1 MTSEDPRDPRQRASV
16 GEWVA
21 RGVAIVLLIP
31 VRLIWE
37 GVKLCGRAV
46 VAAAVFVLETLLSPV
61 GRFLWFWV
69 VRPLWLFVKDVL
81 WGWAVQQVLW
91 GMILTPLGAL
101 LMDWLLRPLRHAVE
115 VWLWRHLLRPA
126 LGLLWR
132 WILRPVLIA
141 VAVAVRYLWRWCV
154 EWPARQLWRWVLR
167 PCGAAVAVVAAYG
180 WRGATVVVRVLVV
193 APCVFVYRHAVRPV
207 LRGLGRCWQVLVVR
221 PVAVVYRR
229 VLKPVNRAAAELI
242 ASVFG
247 NR

>member
-1 MTSEDPRDPRQRASV
+1 MSEEPREPRQRASV

-21 RGVAIVLLIP
+21 RVFAIVLLVP

-46 VAAAVFVLETLLSPV
+46 VATGVFLLETVLSPV
-61 GRFLWFWV
+61 GRFLWYWV

-101 LMDWLLRPLRHAVE
+101 LMNWLLRPLRHAVE
-115 VWLWRHLLRPA
+115 AWLWRYLLRPA
-126 LGLLWR
+126 LGLVWR
-132 WILRPVLIA
+132 WILSPVLYA
-141 VAVAVRYLWRWCV
+141 VAVTVQWFWLWCV
-154 EWPARQLWRWVLR
+154 EWPLRQLWRWVLR
-167 PCGAAVAVVAAYG
+167 PCWAAGVLVAAYG

-193 APCVFVYRHAVRPV
+193 VPCAFVYRYAVRPV
-207 LRGLGRCWQVLVVR
+207 LRAVGRCWEVLVAR
-221 PVAVVYRR
+221 PVAFVYRR

-247 NR
+247 HR